1 MISDKRPAHRA
12 PMRVWLITV
21 GEPLLTDAGAPR
33 MLRTGILASRM
44 HRRGIDV
51 TWWTSAFDHQRKVLR
66 VGVPASGPS
75 PEGYRLEL
83 LAGAPYASNVSLAR
97 IRNHRQTAAQ
107 FALRAVHSPRPDVI
121 LCSYPTIELCQAAIA
136 YGREQGVPV
145 ILDLRD
151 LWPDIFL
158 NLIPAGLQPIGR
170 LVLAGMLRASRQV
183 CSGATAI
190 FGITEAFVE
199 WGLKRAG
206 RPRNRWDLAVPLAYE
221 DKVPTDATLDHARLE
236 WDKSGVRADTFNLCF
251 FGTMGR
257 QFDIPTVLEAARRL
271 QGGPVRFVLCGIGDS
286 FAEYRA
292 AASRLPNVF
301 MPGWVDAAAIRAL
314 MERSAAGLA
323 PYHCETSF
331 TMSIPNKAVEYMAGG
346 LPLLSSLRGELG
358 RLLSEAACGLTW
370 TEGDAGSLVACI
382 DRLRNN
388 PDLRRQMG
396 ENSLLVYRTRFTAE
410 IVYGQMIDHLCAIA
424 GSVSER
430 DPVMHR

>member
-1 MISDKRPAHRA
+1 MRSTAL
-12 PMRVWLITV
+12 RVWLITG
-21 GEPLLTDAGAPR
+21 GEPLPTDTGGPR
-33 MLRTGILASRM
+33 LLRTGILASRM
-44 HRRGIDV
+44 HRRGLDV
-51 TWWTSAFDHQRKVLR
+51 TWWTSAFDHQRKALR
-66 VGVPASGPS
+66 VGVPASGLS

-107 FALRAVHSPRPDVI
+107 FALRAPHSSRPDVI
-121 LCSYPTIELCQAAIA
+121 LCSYPTIELCEAAVA

-145 ILDLRD
+145 IIDLRD

-158 NLIPAGLQPIGR
+158 NLIPAGLQPLGR
-170 LVLAGMLRASRQV
+170 LALAGMLRASRQV

-190 FGITEAFVE
+190 FGITDAFVE

-206 RPRNRWDLAVPLAYE
+206 RPRNRWDLAAPLAYE
-221 DKVPTDATLDHARLE
+221 DKAPTDTNLDHARLE
-236 WDKSGVRADTFNLCF
+236 WDRLGVRADAFNLCF

-257 QFDIPTVLEAARRL
+257 QFDIPTVLDAARRL
-271 QGGPVRFVLCGIGDS
+271 RDTPVRFVLCGIGDG

-292 AASRLPNVF
+292 AASKLPNVL

-323 PYHCETSF
+323 PYHCENSF

-346 LPLLSSLRGELG
+346 LPLLSSLRGELE
-358 RLLSEAACGLTW
+358 RLLNEAACGLTW
-370 TEGDAGSLVACI
+370 VEGDAGSLVACI
-382 DRLRNN
+382 ERLRLDA
-388 PDLRRQMG
+388 DLRRQMG

-410 IVYGQMIDHLCAIA
+410 IVYGQLIDHVCAIA
-424 GSVSER
+424 RSVPEPDSA
-430 DPVMHR
+430 VHT